1 MIDNQFEVAKA
12 IENPV
17 RFTDQVIGNYK
28 RGANPMVPPNVA
40 AAEEQRRNMIRNA
53 VQGMM
58 ARQGQQQQQQQP
70 QTVIEFEKQKLAQ
83 QEAMQKRLIDML
95 TSQGV
100 GSLPTKPDMF
110 SRGGGVVAFN
120 GQDGNFVA
128 GEGTEAKALTDEQL
142 KYIASTAKKPVSG
155 IFNLIRRIVQD
166 PSLER
171 EEAEEKAQKEKQR
184 EKAVSGS
191 DYMYE
196 PSPANKK
203 EERSTQG
210 PRAGA
215 GAGAGGGRGA
225 GSGQGQA
232 SPSGGGGISSLDAIT
247 KRAKEIHEGL
257 AKDTEGE
264 TLLRQAIKAEMK
276 RSGEFK
282 DLDEKQLDAVA
293 QKRIDEMKAESA
305 PLFAQMKSNIEKRR
319 GEQVGMTPEERRRMF
334 IGNLGKR
341 GTGWRNVF
349 GESLSEDAK
358 QAAQDRSL
366 NRTRQ
371 DLLDKEEMELARAEM
386 LEGRGQ
392 RKEAD
397 EARKLA
403 MQAHRDRENLR
414 RQQAQT
420 MIGGAEK
427 LATAERKKAEAAA
440 KPELEELQA
449 RERRMVEEMRERRN
463 DARAAQQGMPSVQ
476 KLYQFYTGLGYNH
489 DAALKMAREE
499 STKFGAENL
508 DAKLQAQLA
517 KDPAYKAYTQQ
528 LSILSYSPDKNKAA
542 IDKIKAEMD
551 KLEAKYRRTDS
562 GAAPAASSGPWNN
575 TYQ

>member
-83 QEAMQKRLIDML
+83 QEAMQKRLMDML

-110 SRGGGVVAFN
+110 SAGGGIVAFS
-120 GQDGNFVA
+120 A
-128 GEGTEAKALTDEQL
+128 GGSSANKAYRRTLDKRIQEAEAARMDL
-142 KYIASTAKKPVSG
+142 G
-155 IFNLIRRIVQD
+155 
-166 PSLER
+166 SLNEPLA
-171 EEAEEKAQKEKQR
+171 EEAIPMGAKGLAYSPYAGKPPETEEPPPVRKEDR
-184 EKAVSGS
+184 SG
-191 DYMYE
+191 
-196 PSPANKK
+196 
-203 EERSTQG
+203 QG
-210 PRAGA
+210 QGQGAGA
-215 GAGAGGGRGA
+215 GAGAAQNR
-225 GSGQGQA
+225 
-232 SPSGGGGISSLDAIT
+232 PSGGGGISSLDAIT
-247 KRAKEIHEGL
+247 KRAKEIHERL

-264 TLLRQAIKAEMK
+264 TLLREAIKAEMK
-276 RSGEFK
+276 RSSEFK
-282 DLDEKQLDAVA
+282 DLDEKQLDAIA
-293 QKRIDEMKAESA
+293 QKRLDQMKAESD

-319 GEQVGMTPEERRRMF
+319 GEQVGMTPEERRQMF

-341 GTGWRNVF
+341 GVGWRNVF
-349 GESLSEDAK
+349 GESLSENVKQTAK
-358 QAAQDRSL
+358 DRDL
-366 NRTRQ
+366 NRARQ

-386 LEGRGQ
+386 LENRGQ

-403 MQAHRDRENLR
+403 MQAHRESENLR
-414 RQQAQT
+414 RQQAQL
-420 MIGGAEK
+420 MISGTEK

-449 RERRMVEEMRERRN
+449 RERRMVEEMRERRA
-463 DARAAQQGMPSVQ
+463 DARASQQNIPAVQ
-476 KLYQFYTGLGYNH
+476 KLYEFYSKLGYNR

-508 DAKLQAQLA
+508 DIKLQAQLA
-517 KDPAYKAYTQQ
+517 KDPRYKAYADQ
-528 LSILSYSPDKNKAA
+528 LNIFGYNPEKNK
-542 IDKIKAEMD
+542 DKIAKIKEEMD
-551 KLEAKYRRTDS
+551 KIEAEYRRTDS
-562 GAAPAASSGPWNN
+562 RAAPAASSGPWNN